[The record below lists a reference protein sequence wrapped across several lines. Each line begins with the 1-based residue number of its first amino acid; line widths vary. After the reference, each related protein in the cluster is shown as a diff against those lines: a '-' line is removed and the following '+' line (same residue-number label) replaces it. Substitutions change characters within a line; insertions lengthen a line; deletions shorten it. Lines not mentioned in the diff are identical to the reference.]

1 MKRTRIAD
9 WAGADGVVREQA
21 FADCEIIGPVQLV
34 PVGVDDQVLG
44 CEFPFAPD
52 NYAQAR
58 GGGGPILPVGCVFG
72 DFVTPIWHQ
81 IGVPATVAN
90 REKPRFAGTS

>member
-34 PVGVDDQVLG
+34 PVGVDNRVLG

-58 GGGGPILPVGCVFG
+58 GGGGPVLLLVGCTFRCCG
-72 DFVTPIWHQ
+72 
-81 IGVPATVAN
+81 
-90 REKPRFAGTS
+90 FALDVDASQLAPLNQ